1 MLNKF
6 FKIIHKKYSTFFNF
20 IFLLRYLFLI
30 FSISMALLLII
41 PSFFN
46 YENKAKIIKKFIL
59 KNYELKLDDYDNI
72 RFQALPLPKLVFSE
86 VVISLDR
93 MPMNLKV
100 KQLKIY
106 PKIFN
111 IYNFENFDAKK
122 IILKDNYIS
131 VDASE
136 IINFTKKILN
146 QKNKLFLKNTNIK
159 ITNKKNEILSL
170 ENVKFANF
178 GYNKNFIFG
187 TIFGKE
193 FKMNVDKKF
202 EYLNLNLLKTG
213 IDISINFE
221 ANQKSKNKS
230 GVFKS
235 KILNTNIK
243 FKFDY
248 DGKQLKI
255 SNSYFRNKNLSFN
268 NESLI
273 TLNPYSDINSK
284 FILEDFS
291 LKLFEKFDLDKFLEN
306 KNFIKKINSKSE
318 IFFKPKKFSQNYL
331 DEFYLKIDLAYG
343 RINYLKKILISE
355 NIFQCEGDVNL
366 LEELPLLIFDC
377 SIISN
382 DKQKLLKKFSI
393 KSKNKNEALRLNAQG
408 KINIKRKKMIFH
420 KITINEIVTSNND
433 LEYYNNTFE
442 NIFFD
447 KNVYGNFSLKKI
459 RKFIMEVS

>member
-30 FSISMALLLII
+30 FSLSMALLLII

-72 RFQALPLPKLVFSE
+72 RFQALPLPKLVLSE
-86 VVISLDR
+86 AVISLDS
-93 MPMNLKV
+93 MPINLKV

-131 VDASE
+131 VDVSE
-136 IINFTKKILN
+136 IFNFTRKILN
-146 QKNKLFLKNTNIK
+146 QKNKLFLKNLNIK

-178 GYNKNFIFG
+178 GYNENLIFG

-193 FKMNVDKKF
+193 FKMNVNKKF

-221 ANQKSKNKS
+221 ENQKSKNKS

-243 FKFDY
+243 FNFDY

-255 SNSYFRNKNLSFN
+255 NNSYFRNKNLSFN

-273 TLNPYSDINSK
+273 TLNPYTDINSK
-284 FILEDFS
+284 FVVENFS
-291 LKLFEKFDLDKFLEN
+291 FKLFEKFDLDKFLEN

-366 LEELPLLIFDC
+366 LEELPSLIFDC

-393 KSKNKNEALRLNAQG
+393 KSKNKNETLKLNTQG
-408 KINIKRKKMIFH
+408 KINIKRKKMIFY
-420 KITINEIVTSNND
+420 KIAINEILTSNVD

-447 KNVYGNFSLKKI
+447 KNIFGNFSLKKI